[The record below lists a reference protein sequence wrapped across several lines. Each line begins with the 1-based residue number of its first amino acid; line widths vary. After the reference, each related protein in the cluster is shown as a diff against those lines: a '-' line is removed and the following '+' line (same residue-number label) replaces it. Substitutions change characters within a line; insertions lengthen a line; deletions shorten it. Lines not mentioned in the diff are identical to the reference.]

1 MTAPSI
7 GLPRKSSADLT
18 RDFKKM
24 VVTSETVRMRST
36 GIGSERGV
44 GAIEA
49 AGDVTVDLGRGD
61 GAG

>member
-1 MTAPSI
+1 
-7 GLPRKSSADLT
+7 
-18 RDFKKM
+18 
-24 VVTSETVRMRST
+24 MRST